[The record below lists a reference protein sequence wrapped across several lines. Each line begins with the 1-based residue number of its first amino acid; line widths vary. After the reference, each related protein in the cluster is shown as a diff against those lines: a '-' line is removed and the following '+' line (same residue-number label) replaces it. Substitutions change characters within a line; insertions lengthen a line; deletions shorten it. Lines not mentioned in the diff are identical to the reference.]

1 MSVETL
7 PLLIMTGVSEGSEPE
22 RMVSGTR
29 QAVTLDLVERALT
42 VPSLRP
48 VVVATNSP
56 VLAHRLADYP
66 ILVDLDP
73 PDEPFHFG
81 RRLAGLVDQYD
92 MERCFYMGG
101 GAGPLLTASDM
112 ARIA

>member
-22 RMVSGTR
+22 RMVSRTR

-42 VPSLRP
+42 VPSLHP

-66 ILVDLDP
+66 RGSGP
-73 PDEPFHFG
+73 AG
-81 RRLAGLVDQYD
+81 RAVSLWAAAG
-92 MERCFYMGG
+92 R
-101 GAGPLLTASDM
+101 T
-112 ARIA
+112 R